1 MRKLYRRARR
11 RGIVRETAKALTAYF
26 CRVLRRPRHIG
37 TRCRYIA
44 SNHRHEVCNM
54 QESKQLDSLIQDVE
68 ELIATLH
75 DDQSPHV
82 QELKDRVQE
91 AVDSLEARRKSATR
105 RIRRYAASVDRYIT
119 GYPRLGFAT
128 GVVVGGLIVY
138 MAGLFSPRD

>member
-1 MRKLYRRARR
+1 MKD
-11 RGIVRETAKALTAYF
+11 
-26 CRVLRRPRHIG
+26 
-37 TRCRYIA
+37 
-44 SNHRHEVCNM
+44 
-54 QESKQLDSLIQDVE
+54 SKQLDSLIHDVE
-68 ELIATLH
+68 ELIATLA

-82 QELKDRVQE
+82 QELKDRVQD
-91 AVDSLEARRKSATR
+91 AVDSLQARRKSATR

>member
-1 MRKLYRRARR
+1 
-11 RGIVRETAKALTAYF
+11 
-26 CRVLRRPRHIG
+26 
-37 TRCRYIA
+37 
-44 SNHRHEVCNM
+44 M
-54 QESKQLDSLIQDVE
+54 QESKQLDSLIRDVE
-68 ELIATLH
+68 ELIATLA